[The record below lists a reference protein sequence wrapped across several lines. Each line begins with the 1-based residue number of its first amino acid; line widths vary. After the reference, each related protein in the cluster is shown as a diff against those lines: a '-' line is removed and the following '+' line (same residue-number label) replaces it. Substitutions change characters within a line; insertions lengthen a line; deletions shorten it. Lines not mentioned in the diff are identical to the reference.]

1 MSSPGPNGREEPPRI
16 RQCQCVSRELRYE
29 GALRSKCS
37 LPRGDNRASV
47 RLNLLGVS
55 YGTISGWSSAA
66 LPTLQEPHDESP
78 LRAYGPIS
86 QPQASWIGGMLCV
99 GGVLGTFV
107 GGAIVERIGRKW
119 TAWVAGWP
127 LIACWMLVIVA
138 DHPYYLMGARFLGGL
153 GGGIEFVVTP
163 LFVSEIACTR
173 HRGTLSS
180 MLMLSCYVGVEL
192 AYLYGAFL
200 PYHTIA
206 WVSVIMPLVFLATF
220 GFLPESPTHLAK
232 VQNMPAAERSLR
244 FYRGIRTEK
253 DALAEEEYGRELQLL
268 HGMQETLPEKQP
280 IRLTWSD
287 FTGRHARQAFLI
299 CLTLM
304 ALNQFCGCF
313 YMMNYAQSVF
323 AESGS
328 GLPASLSVI
337 VVGLIQLLGCYV
349 CTLLVDRTG
358 RKILLIV
365 SSAGMALGLAVF
377 ASYCYGQVL
386 GYDLTT
392 LGWLPLLC
400 FSFVVF
406 IGSLGVGTIPFVMLA
421 EIMPQKI
428 KGFATTFCMGTNWA
442 FAFVSLKYFSSIG
455 ILFGMHGILTFF
467 AVCSLTGAL
476 FVLVVMPETKGKSFH
491 EIQQM
496 MEK

>member
-1 MSSPGPNGREEPPRI
+1 MARVGVL
-16 RQCQCVSRELRYE
+16 RQYMATVL
-29 GALRSKCS
+29 
-37 LPRGDNRASV
+37 V
-47 RLNLLGVS
+47 NLLGVS
-55 YGTISGWSSAA
+55 YGTISGWSSPA
-66 LPTLQEPHDESP
+66 LPKLLQPHTSP
-78 LRAYGPIS
+78 LAYGAIS
-86 QPQASWIGGMLCV
+86 QQQASWIGGALCL

-107 GGAIVERIGRKW
+107 GGAIVDRIGRKW
-119 TAWVAGWP
+119 TAWAAGWP
-127 LIACWMLVIVA
+127 LVAGWVLVILA
-138 DHPYYLMGARFLGGL
+138 DHPYHLMGARFLGGL

-180 MLMLSCYVGVEL
+180 MLMLSCCLGVEL
-192 AYLYGAFL
+192 AYVYGALL

-206 WVSVIMPLVFLATF
+206 WVSVSVPLFFLASF
-220 GFLPESPTHLAK
+220 CFLPETPTHLAT
-232 VQNMPAAERSLR
+232 VCHLEAAERSLR

-253 DALAEEEYGRELQLL
+253 DAIAEEEYGRELQLL
-268 HGMQETLPEKQP
+268 HRMQQDRLTLPAKQP
-280 IRLTWSD
+280 ARLTWSD
-287 FTGRHARQAFLI
+287 FKGRHARQAFLI

-304 ALNQFCGCF
+304 ALNQFCGAF

-328 GLPASLSVI
+328 GLPAGLSVI

-349 CTLLVDRTG
+349 CTLLVDRSG

-365 SSAGMALGLAVF
+365 SSAGMALGLTVF
-377 ASYCYGQVL
+377 ASYCYGQEL
-386 GYDLTT
+386 GYDLAT

-428 KGFATTFCMGTNWA
+428 KGFATTFCMATNWA
-442 FAFVSLKYFSSIG
+442 FAFVSLKYFSTIG
-455 ILFGMHGILTFF
+455 VLFGMHGILLFF
-467 AVCSLTGAL
+467 AICSLAGAL
-476 FVLVVMPETKGKSFH
+476 FVLFVMPETKGKSFQ
-491 EIQQM
+491 EIEQM